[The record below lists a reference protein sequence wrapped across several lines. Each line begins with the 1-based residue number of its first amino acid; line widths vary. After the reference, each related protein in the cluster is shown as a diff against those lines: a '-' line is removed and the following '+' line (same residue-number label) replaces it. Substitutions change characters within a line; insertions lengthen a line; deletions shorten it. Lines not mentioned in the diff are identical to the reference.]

1 MLSEEREGILVLRFV
16 KLCSFPQLEHFF
28 VTRRT
33 PYDVATEEG
42 RRAIAEI
49 FGVPSIFVPCQVHG
63 ADFLV
68 FDERLWYNASCRVAD
83 AILTKSKG
91 SYFGILVADCVPL
104 LLFAPSRGVLA
115 LVHAGWRGITQNIHR
130 RVLQAM
136 REHFS
141 VEPREVFAG
150 VGPAIGSCC
159 FEVGKEVAEIFQAQ
173 GRGTFLRWQGN
184 SVFVDLKGIV
194 VADLLGEGVEE
205 EHLEVSTFCTSC
217 EAELF
222 HSFRR
227 DRTAKRCLLVAGLR
241 G

>member
-1 MLSEEREGILVLRFV
+1 MLSEERGDVLVLRFV
-16 KLCSFPQLEHFF
+16 KLYSFPQLEHFF

-33 PYDVATEEG
+33 PHDVVTEEG

-49 FGVPSIFVPCQVHG
+49 FGIPSIFVPRQVHG

-83 AILTKSKG
+83 AILTRSKG
-91 SYFGILVADCVPL
+91 LYFGILVADCVPL
-104 LLFAPSRGVLA
+104 LLFAPNRGVLA
-115 LVHAGWRGITQNIHR
+115 LVHAGWRGIVQNIHR

-136 REHFS
+136 QEHFS
-141 VEPREVFAG
+141 VEPCEVFAG

-173 GRGTFLRWQGN
+173 GREAFLKWRGDA
-184 SVFVDLKGIV
+184 VFVDLKGIV
-194 VADLLGEGVEE
+194 VADLLREGVEI
-205 EHLEVSTFCTSC
+205 EHLEVSPFCTFC
-217 EAELF
+217 EAGLF

-227 DRTAKRCLLVAGLR
+227 DRSTKRCLLVAGLR